1 MSRQYYSVRTG
12 KNKNFSMF
20 SLNILKKLFLVIYND
35 LKANGYFQEYFG
47 YDCVDFGH
55 VEGSLGINI
64 DGQIYSLLRKDG
76 LWPVES
82 RIKKYTEDD
91 LFDMIEFLYDH
102 VSYPIETPGAYHSW
116 NDCGWH
122 YSKFDRISGQKK
134 FLKRINEILADYST
148 GFVMNPDGVILV
160 KEMGGLG
167 RIHEA
172 AIPTDSNRIR
182 SKVELASQKYLQSR
196 SNLEERRI
204 AIRELADILE
214 ELRTEAKSYLLSKD
228 ESDLFNIANNYFIRH
243 SNAKQKGNYDKDI
256 WYSWTFYLYLSTIH
270 ALLRIKKR
278 QEAKIKDK
286 SVQDLVEALQK
297 ADEE

>member
-1 MSRQYYSVRTG
+1 V
-12 KNKNFSMF
+12 
-20 SLNILKKLFLVIYND
+20 D
-35 LKANGYFQEYFG
+35 L
-47 YDCVDFGH
+47 GH
-55 VEGSLGINI
+55 VEGSLGADI
-64 DGQIYSLLRKDG
+64 DGQIYHLLRKDH
-76 LWPVES
+76 LWPIES
-82 RIKKYTEDD
+82 KIKKYTEDD
-91 LFDMIEFLYDH
+91 LFDIIEFLYDL
-102 VSYPIETPGAYHSW
+102 VSEPIETQDAYHSW
-116 NDCGWH
+116 GDCGWH
-122 YSKFDRISGQKK
+122 YARFDKTKGQNI

-148 GFVMNPDGVILV
+148 GFVMNLDGVILV

-172 AIPTDSNRIR
+172 AVPTGSNRIR
-182 SKVELASQKYLQSR
+182 SKVEIASQKYLQSR

-214 ELRTEAKSYLLSKD
+214 ELRTEAKSYLLNKD

-278 QEAKIKDK
+278 QEEKIKDK
-286 SVQDLVEALQK
+286 SVQDSTEALQK